1 MSDLSVDVDYINKL
15 SLYLEQFKLV
25 RQDVWNARCPI
36 CGDSK
41 KKLTK
46 KRFYIYFNADK
57 GYYSTKCHNCGHGA
71 PFSVFLKENY
81 PDLYRDYIVEK
92 FPRNQKKLSP
102 ARFSKDIKKIVKPKP
117 KCHGFDY
124 SPLKRF
130 SELPENHPGRM
141 YMENRKLPLD
151 VFFYCPSFIRFLE
164 EIGDTK
170 YTIPYKHAKEPRI
183 IIPFYREDGLST
195 VFQARAF
202 SKKEGLRYITI
213 KEQDGESKVYGLDRV
228 DYSKPVYVVEGP
240 FDSHMIPNCIAMSGI
255 STKLPEKLKNPIF
268 IYDNEPRNI
277 DVVKTMRKRLLQ
289 GYSVVIFPHTI
300 KYNDLNDMVVKGKF
314 SVETLLDIIK
324 DHTYSGPTGLMQL
337 QDWARIK

>member
-102 ARFSKDIKKIVKPKP
+102 ARFSKDIKKIVKEQRAILTRLRTGLNKAR
-117 KCHGFDY
+117 FDDTF
-124 SPLKRF
+124 SPLGF
-130 SELPENHPGRM
+130 ELGN
-141 YMENRKLPLD
+141 
-151 VFFYCPSFIRFLE
+151 
-164 EIGDTK
+164 
-170 YTIPYKHAKEPRI
+170 
-183 IIPFYREDGLST
+183 
-195 VFQARAF
+195 
-202 SKKEGLRYITI
+202 
-213 KEQDGESKVYGLDRV
+213 
-228 DYSKPVYVVEGP
+228 
-240 FDSHMIPNCIAMSGI
+240 
-255 STKLPEKLKNPIF
+255 
-268 IYDNEPRNI
+268 
-277 DVVKTMRKRLLQ
+277 
-289 GYSVVIFPHTI
+289 
-300 KYNDLNDMVVKGKF
+300 
-314 SVETLLDIIK
+314 
-324 DHTYSGPTGLMQL
+324 
-337 QDWARIK
+337 